1 MSEEKKYAQAHLSNL
16 RGGMTKLGRIVGSIR
31 GLPVGEA
38 MTQLSF
44 CKVRLALPLKKLLKS
59 AIANAENN
67 HGMDMD
73 KLVIHQID
81 TGKAFTLNR
90 SRARAK
96 GRGSRIQKP
105 LSHVRIILTEVEGI

>member
-1 MSEEKKYAQAHLSNL
+1 MSEEKKYAEAYLKNL
-16 RGGMTKLGRIVGSIR
+16 RGGMTKLGRLVGSIR
-31 GLPVGEA
+31 GLPVGKA

-44 CKVRLALPLKKLLKS
+44 CNLRLAAPLRKLLKS

-73 KLVIHQID
+73 KLTICQID
-81 TGKAFTLNR
+81 TGKAFTMRR

-96 GRGSRIQKP
+96 GRGSKILKP
-105 LSHVRIILTEVEGI
+105 FSHVRIILT